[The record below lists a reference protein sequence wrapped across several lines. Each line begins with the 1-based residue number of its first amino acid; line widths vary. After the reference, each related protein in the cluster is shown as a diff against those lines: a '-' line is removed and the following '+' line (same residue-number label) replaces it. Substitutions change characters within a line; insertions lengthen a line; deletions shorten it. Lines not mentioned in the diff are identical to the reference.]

1 MPDGSVYWHH
11 GLFLQPQHFQI
22 ADRHLAGALEA
33 LLATVRPWF
42 WGAAAAEVDKG
53 ALAAGRL
60 DFTELSVLFPEGR
73 GLLLATYPGN
83 SVCAGRRIPVD
94 AVSAE
99 QGMKIYVGLRGIKP
113 GESNVTVVDSP
124 EAMAEAP
131 TRWAVPAE
139 PESLPDIYSAGP
151 AAQVS
156 RLKTVLRI
164 IFEPDAANMGD
175 HSLVPVARLLRE
187 GEVLRLDP
195 DFAPA
200 CLTLAAAPCLLS
212 TFNELRDRVLG
223 KARQLEGYKN
233 LSGRSGDLGELA
245 VLLMA
250 LRSLS
255 RYAARLD
262 HAVRGP
268 SISPW
273 DAYGILRELVAELSV
288 FSLEV
293 SALGETWQ
301 GEQQLPVYDHEN
313 LGYCFRTARDVIVR
327 LIDSISA
334 GPRWAARFVFK
345 DPYWTVD
352 IPQPVLGEG
361 GEFWLVLASEQG
373 DADRMRA
380 SAQKLLKL
388 SATGGMSS
396 LLVRAVPGIPL
407 GYSETP
413 PAGLPRRPGALYFRI
428 GTESNQWADVVL
440 GRSLSIYW
448 DEAPGDLDAQLAVIG
463 R

>member
-1 MPDGSVYWHH
+1 MADGPVYWHH
-11 GLFLQPQHFQI
+11 GLFLQPQHFQLT
-22 ADRHLAGALEA
+22 DRNLAESLEG
-33 LLATVRPWF
+33 LLSVVRPWF
-42 WGAAAAEVDKG
+42 WGASSVEVNAG

-60 DFTELSVLFPEGR
+60 EFSELSVLFPDGR

-83 SVCAGRRIPVD
+83 SVCAARRVPVESF
-94 AVSAE
+94 ATGESLTV
-99 QGMKIYVGLRGIKP
+99 YVGLRAIKP
-113 GESNVTVVDSP
+113 DEPNVTVADSP
-124 EAMAEAP
+124 ELMVEAP

-139 PESLPDIYSAGP
+139 PESLPDIYGDGP
-151 AAQVS
+151 AAQVQ
-156 RLKTVLRI
+156 RLKSVLRI
-164 IFEPDAANMGD
+164 VFEPEAPALTD

-187 GEVLRLDP
+187 GDVLRLDP

-200 CLTLAAAPCLLS
+200 CLNLRAAPCLLS
-212 TFNELRDRVLG
+212 LFADLRDRVLG

-255 RYAARLD
+255 RFAARLD

-268 SISPW
+268 NLAPW

-301 GEQQLPVYDHEN
+301 GEQLLPDYDHEN
-313 LGYCFRTARDVIVR
+313 LGLCFRTARDVTLR
-327 LIDSISA
+327 LLEGISA
-334 GPRWAARFVFK
+334 GPRWAARFAYK
-345 DPYWTVD
+345 DPYWTVE

-361 GEFWLVLASEQG
+361 GEFWLVLASERG
-373 DADRMRA
+373 ELDRLRA

-407 GYSETP
+407 GFSETP

-428 GTESNQWADVVL
+428 GTESSQWTDVVL

-448 DEAPGDLDAQLAVIG
+448 DDAPADLDAQLAVIG

>member
-1 MPDGSVYWHH
+1 VADGSVYWHH
-11 GLFLQPQHFQI
+11 GLFLQPQHFQLT
-22 ADRHLAGALEA
+22 DQRLAEALEG
-33 LLATVRPWF
+33 LLAAVRPWF
-42 WGAAAAEVDKG
+42 WGADLVEVDAG

-60 DFTELSVLFPEGR
+60 EFSSLSVLFPDGH

-83 SVCAGRRIPVD
+83 SVCAARRIPLEGIP
-94 AVSAE
+94 AGE
-99 QGMKIYVGLRGIKP
+99 GMKVYVGLRGIKP
-113 GESNVTVVDSP
+113 GEPNVTVAETPD
-124 EAMAEAP
+124 MLAEAP

-139 PESLPDIYSAGP
+139 PESLDDIYGDGP
-151 AAQVS
+151 AAQVR
-156 RLKTVLRI
+156 RLKSVLRI
-164 IFEPDAANMGD
+164 VFEPEAQGAGD
-175 HSLVPVARLLRE
+175 LSLVPVARVLRE
-187 GEVLRLDP
+187 GDVLRLDP

-200 CLTLAAAPCLLS
+200 CLTLRAAPCLLS
-212 TFNELRDRVLG
+212 LFTELRDRVLG

-233 LSGRSGDLGELA
+233 LSGRGGDMGELA

-255 RYAARLD
+255 RFAARLD
-262 HAVRGP
+262 HALRGP
-268 SISPW
+268 SLAPW

-288 FSLEV
+288 FSLEL

-301 GEQQLPVYDHEN
+301 GDQLLPEYDHEN
-313 LGYCFRTARDVIVR
+313 LGFCFRTARDVCVR
-327 LIDSISA
+327 LLEGISA
-334 GPRWAARFVFK
+334 GPRWAARFSYK
-345 DPYWTVD
+345 DPYWTVE

-373 DADRMRA
+373 ELAHLRA

-388 SATGGMSS
+388 STTDGVSS
-396 LLVRAVPGIPL
+396 ILVRAVPGIPL
-407 GYSETP
+407 GFSETP

-428 GTESNQWADVVL
+428 GTESAQWADVVL

-448 DEAPGDLDAQLAVIG
+448 DDAPADLDAQLAVIG

>member
-1 MPDGSVYWHH
+1 MADGSVYWHH
-11 GLFLQPQHFQI
+11 GLFLQPQHFQ
-22 ADRHLAGALEA
+22 ATDRHLSESLE
-33 LLATVRPWF
+33 LLLTTVRPWF
-42 WGAAAAEVDKG
+42 WGAAAVEVDEG

-60 DFTELSVLFPEGR
+60 EFSNLSVLFPNGR
-73 GLLLATYPGN
+73 GLLLATCPGN
-83 SVCAGRRIPVD
+83 AVCAARRVPIEDIALEAGLKV
-94 AVSAE
+94 
-99 QGMKIYVGLRGIKP
+99 YVGLRGIKP
-113 GESNVTVVDSP
+113 GEANVTVCDEP
-124 EAMAEAP
+124 EAMPEAP
-131 TRWAVPAE
+131 PRWAVPAE
-139 PESLPDIYSAGP
+139 PESLPDLYSGGP
-151 AAQVS
+151 MAQVS
-156 RLKTVLRI
+156 RLRSVLRI
-164 IFEPDAANMGD
+164 VFGPEAANMGD

-187 GEVLRLDP
+187 GDTLRLDP

-200 CLTLAAAPCLLS
+200 CLSLQAAPGLLGI
-212 TFNELRDRVLG
+212 FAELRDRVLG

-233 LSGRSGDLGELA
+233 LSGRSGDMGELA

-268 SISPW
+268 SLAPW
-273 DAYGILRELVAELSV
+273 EAYGLLRELVAELSV

-301 GEQQLPVYDHEN
+301 GERLLPDYDHEN
-313 LGYCFRTARDVIVR
+313 LGLCFRTARDVVVR
-327 LIDSISA
+327 LIEGISA
-334 GPRWAARFVFK
+334 GPRWAARFSYK
-345 DPYWTVD
+345 DPYWTVEV
-352 IPQPVLGEG
+352 PQPVLAEG

-373 DADRMRA
+373 DPVRLRA

-407 GYSETP
+407 GFSETP

-428 GTESNQWADVVL
+428 GTESPQWADVVL

-448 DEAPGDLDAQLAVIG
+448 DDAPADLDAQLAVVG